1 MTLPFDVDQAA
12 QAARKEARKLCGR
25 GKAVNRSK
33 TPDFRQKSPESVLK
47 AVMRHLLRLFAA
59 ASLVVLAAC
68 ASKPRP
74 AMTLSPTPKS
84 VVQPPAPSTALPV
97 AGGNENFQAF
107 VRDFQATAL
116 ARGVTAETYA
126 KAMTGIAPLT
136 TLSTII
142 AEQPE
147 FVRPVWAYLD
157 GTVSARRIA
166 DAKLLL
172 NQNAALLA
180 DIETRYGVPREILVA
195 IWGMET
201 DYGRDEGSYNLFASL
216 ATQAYDGPRQ
226 GFAQRELI
234 AALLLLQQNNYVPSE
249 MVSSWAGAFGQTQ
262 FMPSTFF
269 KYATDGDGDGKID
282 LWHSTADALASTALL
297 FQREGW
303 QAGKPWGYEVSLP
316 KDFAY
321 QDADLGTLKPLSEW
335 ASRGVKLVSGG
346 ALPEGDETA
355 ALYLPAGA
363 NGPAL
368 LTMNNFRQIMKYNN
382 AASYALAVSMLAERM
397 MDRPGIQT
405 AWPRS
410 EKLLSRADRLRFQT
424 DLAALGYDAGEL
436 DGLLGRKTR
445 TALRQYQATHGLVA
459 DAYPTQAMLSLLD
472 TDATRATTKTD

>member
-1 MTLPFDVDQAA
+1 MTLPFDVAQAA
-12 QAARKEARKLCGR
+12 QATRKEARKLFAQ

-33 TPDFRQKSPESVLK
+33 TLDFRQKLPKLVLK
-47 AVMRHLLRLFAA
+47 GGMRRLPSLFAA
-59 ASLVVLAAC
+59 ASLMILAAC
-68 ASKPRP
+68 TGKPRP
-74 AMTLSPTPKS
+74 ALH
-84 VVQPPAPSTALPV
+84 PAPPPQPQVQAPAPAPPL
-97 AGGNENFQAF
+97 AGGDEKFQTF
-107 VRDFQATAL
+107 VRDFEATAL

-126 KAMTGIAPLT
+126 KAMTGIAPIT
-136 TLSTII
+136 TLNNII

-147 FVRPVWAYLD
+147 FVRPVWTYLD
-157 GTVSARRIA
+157 GAVSARRITN
-166 DAKLLL
+166 AKILLG
-172 NQNAALLA
+172 QNAAMLA
-180 DIETRYGVPREILVA
+180 DIETRYGVPKEILVA

-216 ATQAYDGPRQ
+216 ATQAYDGSRT

-262 FMPSTFF
+262 FLPSTFF
-269 KYATDGDGDGKID
+269 KYATDGDGDGRID

-303 QAGKPWGYEVSLP
+303 QAGMPWGYEVVLP

-321 QDADLGTLKPLSEW
+321 QDADLGTLKPLSDW
-335 ASRGVKLVSGG
+335 ASRGIKRVSGE
-346 ALPEGDETA
+346 ALPDSADMA

-368 LTMNNFRQIMKYNN
+368 LTLNNFRMVMKYNN
-382 AASYALAVSMLAERM
+382 AASYALAVSLLAERM

-405 AWPRS
+405 AWPRG
-410 EKLLSRADRLRFQT
+410 EKPLTRAERLRLQT
-424 DLAALGYDAGEL
+424 NLAALGYDAGDL

-445 TALRQYQATHGLVA
+445 LALRQYQAAHGLVA
-459 DAYPTQAMLSLLD
+459 DAYPTQAMLTLLD
-472 TDATRATTKTD
+472 GDAGKIVSRTE

>member
-1 MTLPFDVDQAA
+1 MA
-12 QAARKEARKLCGR
+12 K
-25 GKAVNRSK
+25 NS
-33 TPDFRQKSPESVLK
+33 SESVLK
-47 AVMRHLLRLFAA
+47 GGMRRFARLFAA
-59 ASLVVLAAC
+59 VSLMGLAAC
-68 ASKPRP
+68 ATKPQSAPRLSPPARP
-74 AMTLSPTPKS
+74 AA
-84 VVQPPAPSTALPV
+84 QAPAPVPRPV
-97 AGGNENFQAF
+97 AGGNEKFQAF

-116 ARGVTAETYA
+116 AQGVTAETYA
-126 KAMTGIAPLT
+126 KAMTGIAPIAT
-136 TLSTII
+136 INTII

-157 GTVSARRIA
+157 GAVSQRRVN

-180 DIETRYGVPREILVA
+180 DIETRTGVPREILIA

-201 DYGRDEGSYNLFASL
+201 DYGRFQGTDNLFAAL
-216 ATQAYDGPRQ
+216 ATQAYDGSRQ
-226 GFAQRELI
+226 GFGRRELI
-234 AALLLLQQNNYVPSE
+234 SALLLLQQNNYTPSE

-282 LWHSTADALASTALL
+282 LWHSSADALASAAVL

-303 QAGKPWGYEVSLP
+303 QAGKPWGYEVALP

-335 ASRGVKLVSGG
+335 SARGVMLFSGG
-346 ALPEGDETA
+346 ALPAGEDMA

-368 LTMNNFRQIMKYNN
+368 LTMNNFRMIMKYNN
-382 AASYALAVSMLAERM
+382 AASYALAVGLLADRA
-397 MDRPGIQT
+397 MDRPGIQ
-405 AWPRS
+405 APWPRT
-410 EKLLSRADRLRFQT
+410 EKPLSRAERLRFQT

-445 TALRQYQATHGLVA
+445 AALRQYQSSRGLIA
-459 DAYPTQAMLSLLD
+459 DAYPTQAMLTLLD
-472 TDATRATTKTD
+472 GDATKATTKVD

>member
-1 MTLPFDVDQAA
+1 MRAEKSCQP
-12 QAARKEARKLCGR
+12 RKNPRF
-25 GKAVNRSK
+25 
-33 TPDFRQKSPESVLK
+33 PPKSPESVLK
-47 AVMRHLLRLFAA
+47 EAMRTLLRLFAL

-68 ASKPRP
+68 ATQPRP
-74 AMTLSPTPKS
+74 SVTATP
-84 VVQPPAPSTALPV
+84 PPKPV
-97 AGGNENFQAF
+97 AQAATAAPATPPTGGDEKFQAF
-107 VRDFQATAL
+107 IRDFQATAL

-136 TLSTII
+136 TLNTII

-147 FVRPVWAYLD
+147 FVRPVWTYLD
-157 GTVSARRIA
+157 GAVSARRIA

-172 NQNAALLA
+172 NQNAALLT
-180 DIETRYGVPREILVA
+180 DIETRTGVPREILVA

-201 DYGRDEGSYNLFASL
+201 DYGRFQGTDNIFASL
-216 ATQAYDGPRQ
+216 ATQAYDGSRQ
-226 GFAQRELI
+226 AFARRELI

-282 LWHSTADALASTALL
+282 LWHSTADALASTAVL

-303 QAGKPWGYEVSLP
+303 QAGKPWGYEVNLP

-335 ASRGVKLVSGG
+335 SSRGVKLVSGS
-346 ALPEGDETA
+346 ALPDGDDMA

-368 LTMNNFRQIMKYNN
+368 LTLNNFRQIMKYNN
-382 AASYALAVSMLAERM
+382 AASYALAVSLLADRM

-445 TALRQYQATHGLVA
+445 AALRQYQATHGLIA
-459 DAYPTQAMLSLLD
+459 DAYPTQALLSLLD
-472 TDATRATTKTD
+472 TDASKAAPPGPVVKTD